1 MKKRFISGALALVFV
16 LLLAGCG
23 GNSAPAP
30 TETAAGVTDSPD
42 VTATADMVP
51 KTLEEYLLKQ
61 RGVQN
66 SDYKTVQG
74 GEGIIDI
81 TTEFDFQLDYGY
93 STTTDCIFLSG
104 NKLHKVNFN
113 TTGSIQTLATLP
125 RVDAPLY
132 WKLSYDGEM
141 GDVYY
146 KNGEFYS
153 VRFQG
158 GTYTFEQKSGYPIFS
173 KVYRYSDDGKS
184 LVDATSEFLL
194 SDKVYSCIDPIIT
207 LTGGKVC
214 LLFSG
219 KYLDKST
226 TGWNWYRDM
235 GWRQYIAF
243 DLDTSL
249 IGSEK
254 PLRLFNRNIL
264 MTDKAFYEIVY
275 ASEPLDESDAKAQL
289 APDGSVSPYY
299 PAKAHLNCNLTLRK
313 IDILTEY
320 YSDVLNICTSH
331 VITKDMKL
339 LPIKEVMTQGYSEYI
354 TYDPCG
360 FYRDILNENVQN

>member
-1 MKKRFISGALALVFV
+1 MRKNLICIALSLIFIVSV
-16 LLLAGCG
+16 GCG
-23 GNSAPAP
+23 GNAEPAP
-30 TETAAGVTDSPD
+30 TETATVTTAPPLVT
-42 VTATADMVP
+42 VTADTVP

-74 GEGIIDI
+74 GEGIINI
-81 TTEFDFQLDYGY
+81 ATEFDFQLDYGY
-93 STTTDCIFLSG
+93 SKNIDCIFLSG
-104 NKLHKVNFN
+104 NRLYKVNFEIN
-113 TTGSIQTLATLP
+113 GGIQTLASLP

-158 GTYTFEQKSGYPIFS
+158 GKYTFGQKSGYPLFS

-184 LVDATSEFLL
+184 LVDATGEFLL
-194 SDKVYSCIDPIIT
+194 SSKVYSCINPIIT

-219 KYLDKST
+219 KYLDKGT

-235 GWRQYIAF
+235 DRREYIAF

-275 ASEPLDESDAKAQL
+275 ASKPLYDSDAKAQL
-289 APDGSVSPYY
+289 APDGSVSPYF
-299 PAKAHLNCNLTLRK
+299 PAKDHLNCNLALRR

-339 LPIKEVMTQGYSEYI
+339 LPIKEVMTQGYGDYI

-360 FYRDILNENVQN
+360 FYRGVLNENGQN